1 MRWYKYLSVLTL
13 SLLFSLSVVAQDV
26 FTVFPTAL
34 KSGNITAISKNFDK
48 RIDITIDDNSD
59 NYSKDQAEVI
69 LKDFL
74 SKFST
79 RDFTIIHKGSSPN
92 GAQYVVGN
100 LKTNKGAYRTYIYVK
115 NTDGVNYVQEIRFE
129 KE

>member
-26 FTVFPTAL
+26 FTVFPAAL

-79 RDFTIIHKGSSPN
+79 REFTVIHKGASPN

>member
-1 MRWYKYLSVLTL
+1 MRWYKYFSVLTL
-13 SLLFSLSVVAQDV
+13 ILLLTLPVAAQDV
-26 FTVFPTAL
+26 FTVFPAAL
-34 KSGNITAISKNFDK
+34 KSGNTASISKNFDK

-79 RDFTIIHKGSSPN
+79 REFTVIHKGASPN

-100 LKTNKGAYRTYIYVK
+100 LKTNKGSYRTYIYVK
-115 NTDGVNYVQEIRFE
+115 NTDGVSYIQEIRFE

>member
-26 FTVFPTAL
+26 FTVFPAAL

-79 RDFTIIHKGSSPN
+79 RDFTIIHKGSS
-92 GAQYVVGN
+92 
-100 LKTNKGAYRTYIYVK
+100 
-115 NTDGVNYVQEIRFE
+115 
-129 KE
+129 